1 MKIELQDCA
10 GSDRFVKEDLRLP
23 VIQSEAKRM
32 SDESER
38 ETGLD
43 ELMVARFKLP
53 EGPAVNQAD
62 ISTALHQLKGVKSIT
77 ISNGAMDVTYDPL
90 QTSEK
95 QIEESIRATGNT
107 PCSAET
113 GWEKPH
119 PDLA

>member
-1 MKIELQDCA
+1 VKIELQDCG

-23 VIQSEAKRM
+23 PIQLEAKSM

-43 ELMVARFKLP
+43 ELMVARFELP
-53 EGPAVNQAD
+53 EGSAVNQAE
-62 ISTALHQLKGVKSIT
+62 ISAALRQLKGVRSIT
-77 ISNGAMDVTYDPL
+77 IANRAIDVTYDPL

-95 QIEESIRATGNT
+95 QIEESIRGTGNT

-119 PDLA
+119 PDLT